1 MRCDELTHYNPCPL
15 IYRKSDISDILHQI
29 YQIMPNWMDK
39 QINATIMRYLALI
52 GMADTKTVKFQVYL
66 PEDLRTRFKAKC
78 VVSGTTMNETAVRLI
93 EAWTDK
99 DELPFSISKPTQS
112 QATFKELIR
121 QRYFDLMNSGKLG
134 HQRLKELSFGQKPN
148 SKELQT
154 ISQILDMDETVLADS
169 L

>member
-1 MRCDELTHYNPCPL
+1 
-15 IYRKSDISDILHQI
+15 
-29 YQIMPNWMDK
+29 
-39 QINATIMRYLALI
+39 
-52 GMADTKTVKFQVYL
+52 MADTKTVKFQVYL

-99 DELPFSISKPTQS
+99 DELLPSVSPIQVQVP
-112 QATFKELIR
+112 TFKELIR

-134 HQRLKELSFGQKPN
+134 HQRLKELSFGQKPS
-148 SKELQT
+148 SKELQV
-154 ISQILDMDETVLADS
+154 ISQALDIDEGVLADS

>member
-1 MRCDELTHYNPCPL
+1 
-15 IYRKSDISDILHQI
+15 
-29 YQIMPNWMDK
+29 
-39 QINATIMRYLALI
+39 MRYLALI

-99 DELPFSISKPTQS
+99 DELLPSVSPIQVQVP
-112 QATFKELIR
+112 TFKELIR

-134 HQRLKELSFGQKPN
+134 HQRLKELSFGQKPS
-148 SKELQT
+148 SKELQV
-154 ISQILDMDETVLADS
+154 ISQALDIDEGVLADS